1 MDMRLQRLTGL
12 ERDKIIAEY
21 EEILKL
27 VARLKEILASEKVL
41 EGVVITEL
49 REVQEAYGDKRRTQI
64 VDEEVEITLE
74 DLIAEEDVVITV
86 THSGY
91 IKRTATSLYHPQ
103 GRGGKGRIGMTTRD
117 EDFIDHVFIASTHS
131 YLLVFTNRGQ
141 VYWLKVYE
149 IPM

>member
-1 MDMRLQRLTGL
+1 M
-12 ERDKIIAEY
+12 
-21 EEILKL
+21 
-27 VARLKEILASEKVL
+27 
-41 EGVVITEL
+41 
-49 REVQEAYGDKRRTQI
+49 QETYGDKRRTQI

-74 DLIAEEDVVITV
+74 DLIADEDVVITV

-91 IKRTATSLYHPQ
+91 IKRTMASLYHPQ

-117 EDFIDHVFIASTHS
+117 EDFIDHVFVASTHS

-149 IPM
+149 IPGCGNRRKGQSDRQPGQHGQG